1 MAYQP
6 PQRWAS
12 PNGNDLADI
21 LHEPRNTEARHREL
35 LESSAKAHTQLR
47 QEAERVLQESILREQ
62 TRRVLEEKRREQER
76 IQAEQKLA
84 EERQR
89 LNELKKKVVEIPPL
103 LPDSK
108 SEAAP
113 AVNGNLNKSVASQV
127 PSSAN
132 PAASNAFQQPAAQA
146 AAIQPSVN
154 PFGTKAPGQGFT
166 SITSNAPIAQPKPVV
181 EPAKQPS
188 TALGLNALLNGNSL
202 TNGSGPANT
211 TPKPAPTPAPQA
223 PQPDRYTVIHQNLKI
238 LRKTMM
244 DQAKVNR
251 ALKERMGD
259 MRREIRKSV
268 GQLTGGAPG
277 VNRTQV
283 W

>member
-1 MAYQP
+1 MAYQSP
-6 PQRWAS
+6 PRWAS
-12 PNGNDLADI
+12 PNGNDLAEI
-21 LHEPRNTEARHREL
+21 LHEPRNTEARHKEL

-89 LNELKKKVVEIPPL
+89 LNELKKKKVEIPPL
-103 LPDSK
+103 LPDPK
-108 SEAAP
+108 PEIVP
-113 AVNGNLNKSVASQV
+113 AVNGNVKPVASQT
-127 PSSAN
+127 PPPAN
-132 PAASNAFQQPAAQA
+132 QDTNNAVQQPAAQI
-146 AAIQPSVN
+146 AAIQPSIN
-154 PFGTKAPGQGFT
+154 PFGARAPAQAFT
-166 SITSNAPIAQPKPVV
+166 SITPDAPIASPKPVA
-181 EPAKQPS
+181 EPAKQPR
-188 TALGLNALLNGNSL
+188 TALGLNAILNGNSL
-202 TNGSGPANT
+202 TNGSVSANK
-211 TPKPAPTPAPQA
+211 TPKAAPTPPTQA
-223 PQPDRYTVIHQNLKI
+223 PQLDRYTVIHQNLKI